1 MDNHRV
7 MRREHSTFAWSL
19 AEAPCETAARFEGQE
34 RGRTWDCCVLASNKD
49 GHSGESNILTAVL

>member
-1 MDNHRV
+1 